1 MMDKMTDQV
10 PRDSK
15 KTGERPR
22 LFPRTYRKRNPLRWI
37 VALVIILVVMIL
49 LPRLM
54 DLLLPQ

>member
-1 MMDKMTDQV
+1 MMDMMTDQG
-10 PRDSK
+10 PK
-15 KTGERPR
+15 ETGERPR

-37 VALVIILVVMIL
+37 IALVIILVVMFL

>member
-1 MMDKMTDQV
+1 MMMMTDQD
-10 PRDSK
+10 PK
-15 KTGERPR
+15 TTGERPR

-37 VALVIILVVMIL
+37 IALVIILVVMFL